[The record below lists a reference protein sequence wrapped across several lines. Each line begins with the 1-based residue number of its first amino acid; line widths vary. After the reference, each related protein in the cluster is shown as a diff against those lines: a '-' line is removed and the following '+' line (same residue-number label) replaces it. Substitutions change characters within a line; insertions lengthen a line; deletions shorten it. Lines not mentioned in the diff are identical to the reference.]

1 MKKRD
6 RNKKKK
12 APPRLNV
19 TAEQIEE
26 FVQRAQQVLPQKDY
40 ELLFAISE
48 SLIFMRNA
56 YDQKRISER
65 NLLRMIF
72 GPHSERTA
80 VILGQTTGKYQKD
93 KSEKQKQK
101 PKGHG
106 RNGSDDYPGAQ
117 RIRVPHTTMKPGEQC
132 PECCRGKVY
141 REREP
146 KILIRFV
153 AKVPVD
159 ATVYEAEQLRCNA
172 CGQIFDAPLP
182 AEAAKPKYDETVGAM
197 IAVLRY
203 GSGLPMNRIEVLQ
216 ESFGIPFPA
225 STQWEIID
233 RMADV
238 ISPAYEEMIRQGA
251 CGQIMHNDDT
261 GMKILA
267 LCKLR
272 QQQKPEEEE
281 EDPEDGIDHKSSRN
295 GTFTSGFVCETDGR
309 RIALFFTG
317 EHHAGENMADLLQ
330 KRKQELDPP
339 IQMCDGLK
347 RNLPKSF
354 HVLLSNCLAHGRRHF
369 VDVIEDFPE
378 ECRLV
383 IENLALVFAN
393 EEIALEQNMTPAQR
407 LLFHQSE
414 SKPVMDKL
422 KEWLQEQF
430 DQKKVEPNSGLGR
443 AINYMLKRWK
453 PLTLFLEVEG
463 APLHNNICERALKKA
478 ILHRKNSLFF
488 KTFHGA
494 YVGDALMSLIHTC
507 NLAKSNPFDYL
518 VALQLHRHQLKSNPE
533 LWMPWNYR
541 STTDETARASPAN

>member
-1 MKKRD
+1 MKKKD

-12 APPRLNV
+12 EPPRLNV
-19 TAEQIEE
+19 TAEQIEQ
-26 FVQRAQQVLPQKDY
+26 FVNRAQQVLPQKDY
-40 ELLFAISE
+40 ELLFAMSE

-56 YDQKRISER
+56 YEQKRISER

-72 GPHSERTA
+72 GPHSERAA

-117 RIRVPHTTMKPGEQC
+117 RIRVPHITMKPGDGC

-141 REREP
+141 REMEP

-182 AEAAKPKYDETVGAM
+182 PEAAKPKYDETVGAM

-216 ESFGIPFPA
+216 QSFGIPLPA

-233 RMADV
+233 RMADA
-238 ISPAYEEMIRQGA
+238 ISPAYEELIRQGA
-251 CGQIMHNDDT
+251 CGQIIHNDDT

-281 EDPEDGIDHKSSRN
+281 EDEEETADHKNSRN
-295 GTFTSGFVCETDGR
+295 GSFTSGFVCETGGR
-309 RIALFFTG
+309 KIALFFTG

-330 KRKQELDPP
+330 KRKQELAPP

-354 HVLLSNCLAHGRRHF
+354 TVVLSNCLAHGRRHF
-369 VDVIEDFPE
+369 VDVAEDFPD

-383 IENLALVFAN
+383 IENLAQVFAN
-393 EEIALEQNMTPAQR
+393 EEIALEQNMTPSER
-407 LLFHQSE
+407 LLFHQRE

-443 AINYMLKRWK
+443 AINYMLKRWN

-478 ILHRKNSLFF
+478 VLHRKNSLFF
-488 KTFHGA
+488 KTFRGA

-518 VALQLHRHQLKSNPE
+518 VALQLHHQQLKNNPDH
-533 LWMPWNYR
+533 WMPWNYR
-541 STTDETARASPAN
+541 STIDELVRASPAN

>member
-1 MKKRD
+1 MKKKD
-6 RNKKKK
+6 RNKKQKT
-12 APPRLNV
+12 PPRLNV
-19 TAEQIEE
+19 TAEQIEQ
-26 FVQRAQQVLPQKDY
+26 FVHRAEHLLPAQDY
-40 ELLFAISE
+40 ELLEAISE

-56 YDQKRISER
+56 YEQMRISER
-65 NLLRMIF
+65 NLLRLIF
-72 GPHSERTA
+72 GPRSERAA

-93 KSEKQKQK
+93 KNEKQKQK

-106 RNGSDDYPGAQ
+106 RNGSDDYPGAE
-117 RIRVPHTTMKPGEQC
+117 RVSVPHTTMKPGDQC

-141 REREP
+141 KEREP
-146 KILIRFV
+146 KVLIRFV

-203 GSGLPMNRIEVLQ
+203 GSGLPMNRIEALQ
-216 ESFGIPFPA
+216 ESFGIPLPA

-233 RMADV
+233 RMADL
-238 ISPAYEEMIRQGA
+238 ISPAYEELIRQGA
-251 CGQIMHNDDT
+251 CGQIIHNDDT

-272 QQQKPEEEE
+272 QQQKPDE
-281 EDPEDGIDHKSSRN
+281 EDEDDEPIAHDKSRN
-295 GTFTSGFVCETDGR
+295 GSFTSGFICETDGR

-317 EHHAGENMADLLQ
+317 EHHAGENMATLLQ
-330 KRKQELDPP
+330 KRKEELAPP

-354 HVLLSNCLAHGRRHF
+354 SVVLSNCLAHGRRHF
-369 VDVIEDFPE
+369 VDVAEDFPD

-383 IENLALVFAN
+383 IENLAQVFAN
-393 EEIALEQNMTPAQR
+393 EEIALEQNMTPSER
-407 LLFHQSE
+407 LLFHQRE

-422 KEWLQEQF
+422 KEWMAEQF
-430 DQKKVEPNSGLGR
+430 DQKKVEPNSGLGH
-443 AINYMLKRWK
+443 AIKYMLKRWK
-453 PLTLFLEVEG
+453 PLTLFMEVEG
-463 APLHNNICERALKKA
+463 APMHNNICERGLKKA
-478 ILHRKNSLFF
+478 VLHRKNSLFF
-488 KTFHGA
+488 KTFRGA

-518 VALQLHRHQLKSNPE
+518 VALQLHYQQLKQNPE
-533 LWMPWNYR
+533 HWMPWNYR
-541 STTDETARASPAN
+541 STADVLVRASPAS